1 MNALEIH
8 CTYLQQ
14 MFGECRFSDASC
26 DSKRKL
32 YFYDCHCNQV
42 SIYIF
47 PLQAVLGFAAAEE
60 AGCNAP
66 QNDTGKAIKLR
77 DSVTPATSSL
87 FVGYFQCVGLYAG
100 DLEWIVFVLVVVG
113 GLSKSFF
120 FQEKGYVIEIGR
132 CWVAQQVWAFPM
144 RLCVTEVQILT
155 NHVLIRKPGFGTHI
169 RHPHRAMFCSN
180 FKSKSGHVRT
190 IRTV

>member
-120 FQEKGYVIEIGR
+120 SK
-132 CWVAQQVWAFPM
+132 
-144 RLCVTEVQILT
+144 
-155 NHVLIRKPGFGTHI
+155 K
-169 RHPHRAMFCSN
+169 RA
-180 FKSKSGHVRT
+180 T
-190 IRTV
+190 W

>member
-14 MFGECRFSDASC
+14 MFSECRFSDASC

-100 DLEWIVFVLVVVG
+100 DLE
-113 GLSKSFF
+113 
-120 FQEKGYVIEIGR
+120 
-132 CWVAQQVWAFPM
+132 
-144 RLCVTEVQILT
+144 
-155 NHVLIRKPGFGTHI
+155 
-169 RHPHRAMFCSN
+169 
-180 FKSKSGHVRT
+180 
-190 IRTV
+190 